1 MATAAVALAS
11 GAQTNSAMDDE
22 APQQGGFGRF
32 YKVHLAP
39 RRALAE
45 RPSLLGNDVF

>member
-22 APQQGGFGRF
+22 APQQGGFGQF
-32 YKVHLAP
+32 YKVRGRPAAPSPSAHLSSATM
-39 RRALAE
+39 
-45 RPSLLGNDVF
+45 F

>member
-11 GAQTNSAMDDE
+11 GAQTSTAMDDE
-22 APQQGGFGRF
+22 APQQGGFGQF

-45 RPSLLGNDVF
+45 SPSLLGNDVI